1 MKIYQIYNEQRS
13 RIGGEPAV
21 VDVTSRVL
29 ETNGHESRLVMK
41 SSRDLENS
49 LLKRFGA
56 FWTGIYN
63 GAAYREMQ
71 RLLESDCPDIVHV
84 HSVYPMFSP
93 SILLA
98 CRHAGVPVVMTV
110 HTHNLT
116 CPTWF
121 HLRNGKTCEKCM
133 GGREHQCVIHNCRRN
148 LPESIAYA
156 LRSFVARRFR
166 LFHDNIDILMVP
178 TNFSKAM
185 LLRAG
190 FAPDQVMVVPN
201 PTAVTKTPA
210 ERPPGD
216 YVAFAGRVSSEKG
229 VDVLLAAAAL
239 MPHLAFKVAGD
250 GPVLAAMM
258 SQAPANVEFMGRL
271 GYEDLLTFYEKARML
286 VVPSVWFEPF
296 GMVAAD
302 AMALGLP
309 VIASRIGGLP
319 DVVEDGVTGLLFE
332 PGNAHDLAEKI
343 AHLWDDRALAAQ
355 LGRSGRTKAAYQY
368 SQKSYL
374 RNLMAVYHIAIQ
386 GRANSSALLP
396 ILT

>member
-1 MKIYQIYNEQRS
+1 MKICQIYNEQRS

-21 VDVTSRVL
+21 IDVTSRVL
-29 ETNGHESRLVMK
+29 ESNGHESRVVMK

-49 LLKRFGA
+49 LVKRFGA
-56 FWTGIYN
+56 FWTGAYN
-63 GAAYREMQ
+63 GATYREMQ
-71 RLLESDCPDIVHV
+71 RLLESDRPDIVHV

-93 SILLA
+93 SVLLA

-133 GGREHQCVIHNCRRN
+133 GGREYQCVVHNCRSN
-148 LPESIAYA
+148 VLESMAYA

-166 LFHDNIDILMVP
+166 LFHDNVDILMVP
-178 TNFSKAM
+178 TKFSKTM

-190 FAPDQVMVVPN
+190 FARDQVMVVPN
-201 PTAVTKTPA
+201 PTAVTETPA
-210 ERPPGD
+210 DRPLGD
-216 YVAFAGRVSSEKG
+216 YVAFAGRVSAEKG

-239 MPHLAFKVAGD
+239 MPQLTFKIAGD
-250 GPVLAAMM
+250 GPALEAMM

-271 GYEDLLTFYEKARML
+271 GYDDLLGFYKMARML

-309 VIASRIGGLP
+309 VVASRIGGLP

-332 PGNAHDLAEKI
+332 PGNAADLAAKVGQ
-343 AHLWDDRALAAQ
+343 LWDDPVLGAQ
-355 LGRSGRTKAAYQY
+355 LGRSGREKAAHKY
-368 SQKSYL
+368 SHESYF
-374 RNLMAVYHIAIQ
+374 RNLLAVYHIAIH
-386 GRANSSALLP
+386 GRAQSSALLP

>member
-1 MKIYQIYNEQRS
+1 MKICQIYNEQRS

-21 VDVTSRVL
+21 IDVTTRVL

-41 SSRDLENS
+41 SSRDLEHS
-49 LLKRFGA
+49 ALKRFGA
-56 FWTGIYN
+56 FWTGAYN
-63 GAAYREMQ
+63 GKTFREMQ
-71 RLLESDCPDIVHV
+71 RLLQSDRPDIVHV

-98 CRHAGVPVVMTV
+98 CRRAGVPVVMTV

-121 HLRNGKTCEKCM
+121 HLRDGSICEDCM
-133 GGREHQCVIHNCRRN
+133 GGREYQCVLHNCRRN
-148 LPESIAYA
+148 LLESAAYA

-166 LFHDNIDILMVP
+166 LFHDNVDILMVP
-178 TNFSKAM
+178 TQFSRTL

-190 FAPDQVMVVPN
+190 FHRDQVVVVPN
-201 PTAVTKTPA
+201 PTAVTESPTD
-210 ERPPGD
+210 RLLGD
-216 YVAFAGRVSSEKG
+216 YVAFAGRVSAEKG

-239 MPHLAFKVAGD
+239 MPHLSFKIAGD
-250 GPVLAAMM
+250 GPVLSAMM
-258 SQAPANVEFMGRL
+258 AQAPGNVHFVGRL
-271 GYEDLLTFYEKARML
+271 AYEELLAFYKRARLL

-332 PGNAHDLAEKI
+332 PGNAPDLARQI
-343 AHLWDDRALAAQ
+343 GRVWDDPALGAQ
-355 LGRSGRTKAAYQY
+355 LGQSGRGKATERYSHQAYYCNLLAAY
-368 SQKSYL
+368 KT
-374 RNLMAVYHIAIQ
+374 AIHGY
-386 GRANSSALLP
+386 GRSSALLP